1 MLAAYVMCDIDLLTA
16 GAYKESCLLAPH
28 ANAHQNTEEKKISES
43 GDHRRSITSQQIKK
57 REANLVTP

>member
-28 ANAHQNTEEKKISES
+28 ANARQNTEEKKNSES
-43 GDHRRSITSQQIKK
+43 GAHPRSITSQQIKK